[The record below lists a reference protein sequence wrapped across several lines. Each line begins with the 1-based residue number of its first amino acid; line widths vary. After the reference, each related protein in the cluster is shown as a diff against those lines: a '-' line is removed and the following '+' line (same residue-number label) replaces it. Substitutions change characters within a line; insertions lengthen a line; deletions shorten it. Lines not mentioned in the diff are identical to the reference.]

1 MTTALTNTTKANIL
15 AQFQTNVRDVI
26 NALPK
31 WRSSAHY
38 FYGNLT
44 VPGYYYFSD
53 DWGGSLPLKAGIG
66 GGGSGGGTGSYVS
79 VTSRYTLYT
88 DYWIDD
94 YSPAESRAYW
104 DSALISTEVSGATST
119 GTGYY
124 RGALRAS
131 VPVYSGKVLLGN
143 DNYYEI
149 YRYDAIPIAAPSSG
163 SGLSVTNSPQTTD
176 LPAANIV
183 ASSLETALRN
193 ATVEL
198 SNVRT
203 FTLKK
208 YYTTTSGTTEYAT
221 FSATGNLTDAY
232 RLAYGSTPAGAGYS
246 IAAGQ
251 NVSASNLDS
260 YVAALGAAL
269 TVHRGSTVAFNEYWC
284 HSSCHS
290 SHSSRTRR

>member
-1 MTTALTNTTKANIL
+1 MTTAGTNTTKSSIL

-31 WRSSAHY
+31 WRTSAHY
-38 FYGNLT
+38 FYGNLPI
-44 VPGYYYFSD
+44 PGYYYSSD
-53 DWGGSLPLKAGIG
+53 NWGGSLPLSAGIG

-79 VTSRYTLYT
+79 VSTRYTLYT
-88 DYWIDD
+88 DYWIDE
-94 YSPAESRAYW
+94 YSPAQSQAYW
-104 DSALISTEVSGATST
+104 DSAVVFTGASGATS
-119 GTGYY
+119 GGGYY
-124 RGALRAS
+124 RGALRVS
-131 VPVYSGKVLLGN
+131 VPVYSGKTLLGY
-143 DNYYEI
+143 DNYYEV
-149 YRYDAIPIAAPSSG
+149 YKYETTAIAAPSSG

-176 LPAANIV
+176 LPSADIV
-183 ASSLETALRN
+183 ASTLETALRN

-198 SNVRT
+198 SNVRA

-232 RLAYGSTPAGAGYS
+232 RLAYGSTPAGAGYN
-246 IAAGQ
+246 IAAAQ

-260 YVAALGAAL
+260 YVTALNNAL
-269 TVHRGSTVAFNEYWC
+269 TAHRGSTVTFNEYWC

>member
-1 MTTALTNTTKANIL
+1 MTTSNTNVTKANIL

-38 FYGNLT
+38 FYSNLPI
-44 VPGYYYFSD
+44 PGYYYSSD
-53 DWGGSLPLKAGIG
+53 NWGGSLPLKAGIG

-88 DYWIDD
+88 NYWIDS

-104 DSALISTEVSGATST
+104 DNTLIFTGASGATST

-131 VPVYSGKVLLGN
+131 MPIYSGKDILGY
-143 DNYYEI
+143 DYYYEI
-149 YRYDAIPIAAPSSG
+149 YRYDNIAIAAPSSG

-198 SNVRT
+198 SNVRA

-232 RLAYGSTPAGAGYS
+232 RLAYGSTPAASGYS
-246 IAAGQ
+246 IGSGQ

-260 YVAALGAAL
+260 YVTALNAAL
-269 TVHRGSTVAFNEYWC
+269 TAHRGSTVTFNEYWC